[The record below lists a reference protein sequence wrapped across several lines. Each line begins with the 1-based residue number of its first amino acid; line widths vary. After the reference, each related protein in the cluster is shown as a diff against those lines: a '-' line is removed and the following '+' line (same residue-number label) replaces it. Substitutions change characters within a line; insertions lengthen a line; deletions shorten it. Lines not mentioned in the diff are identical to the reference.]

1 MALAL
6 LCLDENVRRPR
17 LFRER
22 IGIDS
27 LRDWEILSRTYR
39 LDRPS
44 IEGLTDILREDL
56 KKSTFRSQS
65 ITPEIQ
71 IIY

>member
-27 LRDWEILSRTYR
+27 LRDWEILSRYR

-44 IEGLTDILREDL
+44 IEKLTDILREDL
-56 KKSTFRSQS
+56 KKSTIRSQS

-71 IIY
+71 VSY